1 LCFEVVFEIAV
12 EVVFE
17 IAVALEIA
25 QATFRAHSAYSE

>member
-1 LCFEVVFEIAV
+1 VFEIAV

-25 QATFRAHSAYSE
+25 QATFHARSAYSE